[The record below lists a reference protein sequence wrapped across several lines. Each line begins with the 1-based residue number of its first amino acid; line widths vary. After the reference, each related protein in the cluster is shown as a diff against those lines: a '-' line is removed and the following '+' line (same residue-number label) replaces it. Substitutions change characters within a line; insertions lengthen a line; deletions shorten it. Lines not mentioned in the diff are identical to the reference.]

1 MDARPAN
8 RHDIVLVVEDEPF
21 TRWMAA
27 DILSSAGFVV
37 LEAGSAGEALP
48 ILEAHEDVRVVFTDV
63 EMPGPFD
70 GLELA
75 RRVGERW
82 PSIGV
87 VITSGRPLYKEK
99 VPETHTFL
107 AKPYTGPALV
117 RQIEDI
123 TQETAEARFELSNS
137 GVACM
142 CREREA

>member
-27 DILSSAGFVV
+27 DVLSSAGFVV

-48 ILEAHEDVRVVFTDV
+48 ILEARDDVRVVFTDV
-63 EMPGPFD
+63 EMPGPID

-75 RRVGERW
+75 RRIGERW
-82 PSIGV
+82 PSMGV
-87 VITSGRPLYKEK
+87 VVTSGRPSYKKK
-99 VPETHTFL
+99 VPETRTFL
-107 AKPYTGPALV
+107 AKPYTGGALV

-123 TQETAEARFELSNS
+123 TIENAAATFALSNHIY
-137 GVACM
+137 GT
-142 CREREA
+142 